1 MDETNRPLILVVED
15 EPMLARI
22 VCDALRQSG
31 YDAASAPDG
40 ERGLAMF
47 SELRPALV
55 VTDVMMPRSDGFRL
69 TRRIRSVDREV
80 PILFL
85 SARSSSDDVV
95 EGFASGGDD
104 YLRKPF
110 AMNELLARI
119 EALLRRR
126 EGRRPAGRVYAGGD
140 YTFDAER
147 WMLSRGQERTKLSA
161 REAAI
166 LAMLVEGGD
175 GIVEN
180 SRILGEIWGDD
191 SYYAQR
197 SLNVYVTRLRHRLAA
212 DRRIE
217 IVSVR
222 NVGYRLSVRRT

>member
-104 YLRKPF
+104 YLRKALRHERAAGAYRGASGGGAKAAGRPGGYMPW
-110 AMNELLARI
+110 ATTPSMPSGGCSAAGRSAPALGARGGHTGH
-119 EALLRRR
+119 ARRGRRR
-126 EGRRPAGRVYAGGD
+126 HRRKFAYPGRDLGRRQLLCPA
-140 YTFDAER
+140 
-147 WMLSRGQERTKLSA
+147 QP
-161 REAAI
+161 
-166 LAMLVEGGD
+166 
-175 GIVEN
+175 
-180 SRILGEIWGDD
+180 
-191 SYYAQR
+191 QC
-197 SLNVYVTRLRHRLAA
+197 LRHA
-212 DRRIE
+212 
-217 IVSVR
+217 S
-222 NVGYRLSVRRT
+222 

>member
-126 EGRRPAGRVYAGGD
+126 EGRRPAGKVYAVGD

-166 LAMLVEGGD
+166 LAMLVEGAD

-212 DRRIE
+212 DCRIE

-222 NVGYRLSVRRT
+222 NVGYRLSVRRA

>member
-126 EGRRPAGRVYAGGD
+126 EGRRPAGKVYAVGD

>member
-126 EGRRPAGRVYAGGD
+126 EGRRPAGKVYAVGD

-222 NVGYRLSVRRT
+222 LVGYRLSVRRA

>member
-126 EGRRPAGRVYAGGD
+126 EGRRPAGRVYAVGD

-197 SLNVYVTRLRHRLAA
+197 SLNVYITRLRHRLAA

>member
-126 EGRRPAGRVYAGGD
+126 EGRRPAGRVYAVGD

-222 NVGYRLSVRRT
+222 NVGYRLSVRRA

>member
-1 MDETNRPLILVVED
+1 M
-15 EPMLARI
+15 
-22 VCDALRQSG
+22 
-31 YDAASAPDG
+31 
-40 ERGLAMF
+40 
-47 SELRPALV
+47 
-55 VTDVMMPRSDGFRL
+55 
-69 TRRIRSVDREV
+69 
-80 PILFL
+80 
-85 SARSSSDDVV
+85 
-95 EGFASGGDD
+95 
-104 YLRKPF
+104 
-110 AMNELLARI
+110 
-119 EALLRRR
+119 
-126 EGRRPAGRVYAGGD
+126 GD

-222 NVGYRLSVRRT
+222 NVGYRLSVRRA

>member
-126 EGRRPAGRVYAGGD
+126 EGRRPAGKVYAVGD

-166 LAMLVEGGD
+166 LAMLVDGGD

-222 NVGYRLSVRRT
+222 NVGYRLSVRRA

>member
-1 MDETNRPLILVVED
+1 
-15 EPMLARI
+15 MLARI

-95 EGFASGGDD
+95 DGFASGGDD

-126 EGRRPAGRVYAGGD
+126 EGRRPAGRVYAVGD

-212 DRRIE
+212 DCRIE

>member
-40 ERGLAMF
+40 ERGLARF

-126 EGRRPAGRVYAGGD
+126 EGRRPAGRVYAVGD

-222 NVGYRLSVRRT
+222 NVGYRLSVRRA

>member
-1 MDETNRPLILVVED
+1 
-15 EPMLARI
+15 MLARI

-95 EGFASGGDD
+95 DGFASGGDD

-126 EGRRPAGRVYAGGD
+126 EGRRPAGRVYAVGD

>member
-80 PILFL
+80 PILIL

-126 EGRRPAGRVYAGGD
+126 EGRRPAGRVYAVGD

-222 NVGYRLSVRRT
+222 NVGYRLSVRRA

>member
-126 EGRRPAGRVYAGGD
+126 EGRRPAGKVYAVGD
-140 YTFDAER
+140 CTFDAER

-222 NVGYRLSVRRT
+222 NVGYRLSVRRA

>member
-31 YDAASAPDG
+31 YYAASAPDG

-126 EGRRPAGRVYAGGD
+126 EGRRPAGKVYAVGD

-222 NVGYRLSVRRT
+222 NVGYRLSVRRA

>member
-126 EGRRPAGRVYAGGD
+126 EGRRPAGKVSAVGD

-222 NVGYRLSVRRT
+222 NVGYRLSVRRA

>member
-22 VCDALRQSG
+22 VCDALRQSE

-126 EGRRPAGRVYAGGD
+126 EGRRPAGKVYAVGD

-222 NVGYRLSVRRT
+222 NVGYRLSVRRA

>member
-85 SARSSSDDVV
+85 SAGSSSDDVV

-126 EGRRPAGRVYAGGD
+126 EGRRPAGKVYAVGD

-222 NVGYRLSVRRT
+222 NVGYRLSVRRA

>member
-55 VTDVMMPRSDGFRL
+55 VTDVMMPRMDGFRL

-126 EGRRPAGRVYAGGD
+126 EGRRPAGKVYAVGD

-222 NVGYRLSVRRT
+222 NVGYRLSVRRA

>member
-126 EGRRPAGRVYAGGD
+126 EGRRPAGRVYAVGD

-222 NVGYRLSVRRT
+222 NVGYRLLVRRT

>member
-126 EGRRPAGRVYAGGD
+126 EGRRPAGRVYAVGD
-140 YTFDAER
+140 YTFAAER

-222 NVGYRLSVRRT
+222 NVGYRLSVRRA

>member
-40 ERGLAMF
+40 ERGLDMF

-126 EGRRPAGRVYAGGD
+126 EGRRPAGRVYAVGD

-191 SYYAQR
+191 SYSAQR

-222 NVGYRLSVRRT
+222 NVGYRLSVRRA

>member
-126 EGRRPAGRVYAGGD
+126 EGRRPAGRVYAVGD

-197 SLNVYVTRLRHRLAA
+197 SLNVYVTRIRHRLAA

-222 NVGYRLSVRRT
+222 NVGYRLSVRRA

>member
-126 EGRRPAGRVYAGGD
+126 EGRRPAGRVYAVGD

-197 SLNVYVTRLRHRLAA
+197 SLNVYITRLRHRLAA
-212 DRRIE
+212 DCRIE

>member
-1 MDETNRPLILVVED
+1 
-15 EPMLARI
+15 MLARI

-126 EGRRPAGRVYAGGD
+126 EGRRPAGRVYAVGD

>member
-110 AMNELLARI
+110 AMNELLA
-119 EALLRRR
+119 
-126 EGRRPAGRVYAGGD
+126 AGKVYAVGD

-222 NVGYRLSVRRT
+222 NVGYRLSVRRA

>member
-119 EALLRRR
+119 EARLRRR
-126 EGRRPAGRVYAGGD
+126 EGRRPAGKVYAVGD

-222 NVGYRLSVRRT
+222 NVGYRLSVRRA

>member
-47 SELRPALV
+47 GELRPALV

-126 EGRRPAGRVYAGGD
+126 EGRRPAGRVYAVGD

-212 DRRIE
+212 DCRIE

>member
-31 YDAASAPDG
+31 YAAASAPDG

-126 EGRRPAGRVYAGGD
+126 EGRRPAGRVYAVGD

>member
-47 SELRPALV
+47 SELRPALG

-126 EGRRPAGRVYAGGD
+126 EGRRPAGRVYAVGD

-222 NVGYRLSVRRT
+222 NVGYRLSVRRA

>member
-15 EPMLARI
+15 EPILARI

-55 VTDVMMPRSDGFRL
+55 VTDVMMPRSDCFRL

-126 EGRRPAGRVYAGGD
+126 EGRRPAGRVYAVGD

>member
-1 MDETNRPLILVVED
+1 
-15 EPMLARI
+15 
-22 VCDALRQSG
+22 
-31 YDAASAPDG
+31 
-40 ERGLAMF
+40 
-47 SELRPALV
+47 
-55 VTDVMMPRSDGFRL
+55 MMPRSDGFRL

-126 EGRRPAGRVYAGGD
+126 EGRRPAGRVYAVGD

>member
-55 VTDVMMPRSDGFRL
+55 VADVMMPRSDGFRL

-126 EGRRPAGRVYAGGD
+126 EGRRPAGRVYAVGD

-166 LAMLVEGGD
+166 LAMLVEGAD

-222 NVGYRLSVRRT
+222 NVGYRLSVRRA

>member
-126 EGRRPAGRVYAGGD
+126 EGRRPAGKVYAVGD

-222 NVGYRLSVRRT
+222 NVGYRLSVRRA

>member
-126 EGRRPAGRVYAGGD
+126 EGRRPAGRVYAVGD

>member
-1 MDETNRPLILVVED
+1 MDKRILLVED
-15 EPMLARI
+15 DSTLSMIVSETLQREGFVVATAANGEDGMEEFARRGADVI
-22 VCDALRQSG
+22 VA
-31 YDAASAPDG
+31 
-40 ERGLAMF
+40 
-47 SELRPALV
+47 
-55 VTDVMMPRSDGFRL
+55 DVMMPRSDGFRL

-126 EGRRPAGRVYAGGD
+126 EGRRPAGRVYAVGD

-161 REAAI
+161 REAALLPI
-166 LAMLVEGGD
+166 VVEGGD

>member
-95 EGFASGGDD
+95 DGFASGGDD

-126 EGRRPAGRVYAGGD
+126 EGRRPAGRVYAVGD

-212 DRRIE
+212 DCRIE

>member
-126 EGRRPAGRVYAGGD
+126 EGRRPAGRGYAVGD

-222 NVGYRLSVRRT
+222 NVGYRLSVRRA